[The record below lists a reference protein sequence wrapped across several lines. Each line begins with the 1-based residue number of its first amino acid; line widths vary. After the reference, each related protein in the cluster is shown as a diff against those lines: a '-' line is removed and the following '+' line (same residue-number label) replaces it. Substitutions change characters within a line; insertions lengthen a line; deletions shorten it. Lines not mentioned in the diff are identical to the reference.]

1 MTYKTLS
8 NDDKVSTIR
17 FYDQLGPRGTS
28 ISRLTG
34 FNESTIGSF
43 WYRYEA
49 KPQLEI
55 KRGRPP
61 TIFDDVKQAVIG
73 VFDYDGETTL
83 KNASFDFD
91 LSKSTI
97 KSILNDDAIKYMKKT
112 PVPAMKEE
120 HFARR
125 KFFCSFISGFEPNQV
140 PNIII
145 TDESTVEIDCHKPG
159 IWRRRGHHPPLSLY
173 NAEQKLKT
181 VMVWAGIE
189 RGGYRTELLRVKG
202 RLNSEAY
209 CNLLI
214 NNGIVKNLNDT
225 FGTNYIF
232 QQDNAPC
239 HRSAFTKDTLLKKFP
254 AYLNWR
260 AKSPDLSPIEQLW
273 HYLKHKLENQT
284 FSTLMNYSIDLN
296 MNGNQYQ
303 KALFI
308 LIILLFTHDE
318 QYVPG
323 MMDKV

>member
-1 MTYKTLS
+1 
-8 NDDKVSTIR
+8 
-17 FYDQLGPRGTS
+17 
-28 ISRLTG
+28 
-34 FNESTIGSF
+34 
-43 WYRYEA
+43 
-49 KPQLEI
+49 
-55 KRGRPP
+55 
-61 TIFDDVKQAVIG
+61 
-73 VFDYDGETTL
+73 
-83 KNASFDFD
+83 
-91 LSKSTI
+91 
-97 KSILNDDAIKYMKKT
+97 
-112 PVPAMKEE
+112 
-120 HFARR
+120 
-125 KFFCSFISGFEPNQV
+125 
-140 PNIII
+140 
-145 TDESTVEIDCHKPG
+145 
-159 IWRRRGHHPPLSLY
+159 
-173 NAEQKLKT
+173 
-181 VMVWAGIE
+181 MVWAGIE

-254 AYLNWR
+254 AYLNWP
-260 AKSPDLSPIEQLW
+260 AKSSDLIPIEQLW

-308 LIILLFTHDE
+308 LIILLFTHDV

-323 MMDKV
+323 MMDNV